1 MLFGMV
7 FQQYSYLYSCVGC
20 FIGYRETPQDSSV
33 EDKIQKIQNE
43 FTSQIFNQG
52 AELQRKQFA
61 LLNNIIQN
69 QVEFSSQIL
78 SSAWNII
85 NDNAAFTEKKTA
97 KSK

>member
-1 MLFGMV
+1 MSVDKNLFWN
-7 FQQYSYLYSCVGC
+7 SDTAKEKL
-20 FIGYRETPQDSSV
+20 E
-33 EDKIQKIQNE
+33 EIQKIQNE

-61 LLNNIIQN
+61 LMNSIIQN

-78 SSAWNII
+78 ASAWNII
-85 NDNAAFTEKKTA
+85 NDNAAFAEKKTS

>member
-1 MLFGMV
+1 MSTDKNLFWN
-7 FQQYSYLYSCVGC
+7 SDTTKEKL
-20 FIGYRETPQDSSV
+20 E
-33 EDKIQKIQNE
+33 EIQKIQNE